1 MSKPA
6 KHLKKSKAQTF
17 TWNVI
22 AVASNDP
29 QKRKNLKVS
38 FIAIL
43 KPSFNYQVQM
53 KWFFIAEFKRAAK
66 SQEDRRLPCL
76 NIFSSS
82 RVTTV

>member
-53 KWFFIAEFKRAAK
+53 KWFFLLLNLKEQRKVKKIAVYRV
-66 SQEDRRLPCL
+66 L
-76 NIFSSS
+76 IFFL
-82 RVTTV
+82 VPVL